1 MYVCMYVFNSC
12 LQGGRGCHLPPVW
25 VFGMVD
31 TYHVPAIGYMEIV
44 DSRDAATLFPIV
56 QAHIRPE
63 TIIWSDCWEAY
74 NRISTSVT
82 DVIGHQTVNHS
93 LHFKDP
99 ATGVH
104 TNTIESYW
112 MVFILIPLNIIG
124 TGMQLRIL
132 YKCDCIL

>member
-1 MYVCMYVFNSC
+1 MHCFESLYMYMNLMC
-12 LQGGRGCHLPPVW
+12 LQGGRGRSQPPVW

-31 TYHVPAIGYMEIV
+31 TSHVPAMGYMEIV

-56 QAHIRPE
+56 QAHIRPG
-63 TIIWSDCWEAY
+63 TIIWSDGWAAY

-82 DVIGHQTVNHS
+82 GVAGHQAVNHS
-93 LHFKDP
+93 LHFKNP

-112 MVFILIPLNIIG
+112 NRYV
-124 TGMQLRIL
+124 L
-132 YKCDCIL
+132 YS